1 MKKILSL
8 LIITVFL
15 TSCTGNTQDTPTD
28 ELPWVTTNELPK
40 VDENQTNVEEN
51 TNENEDKDSDEAT
64 SEKIEENTET
74 PVEWIPDTEVN
85 TDDEALEA
93 EVNDLLDEF
102 IDSLDSYD
110 K

>member
-1 MKKILSL
+1 MKKI
-8 LIITVFL
+8 IITLAMLVFL
-15 TSCTGNTQDTPTD
+15 ASCWNDTKEITETPIVETEVNNIDETINTDD
-28 ELPWVTTNELPK
+28 IKDNS
-40 VDENQTNVEEN
+40 DY
-51 TNENEDKDSDEAT
+51 EDKIP
-64 SEKIEENTET
+64 SEEIEENTET
-74 PVEWIPDTEVN
+74 PIEWIPDTEVN